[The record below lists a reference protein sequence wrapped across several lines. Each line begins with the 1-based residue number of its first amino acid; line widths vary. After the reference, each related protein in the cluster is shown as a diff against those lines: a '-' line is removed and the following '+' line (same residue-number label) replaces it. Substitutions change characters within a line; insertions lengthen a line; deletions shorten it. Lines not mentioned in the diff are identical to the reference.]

1 MYAAIGTNTGL
12 SQLFAKAK
20 RFVVWF
26 GKNMAKTQ
34 RLDTNIVNM
43 SAESLKLWLA
53 KFIQEVCKGNGQSIR
68 GEHFTVWCVI

>member
-1 MYAAIGTNTGL
+1 MIFELMYAAIGTNTGL

-43 SAESLKLWLA
+43 SAEWLT
-53 KFIQEVCKGNGQSIR
+53 FVHTR
-68 GEHFTVWCVI
+68 GLQRKRGKRRLFV

>member
-1 MYAAIGTNTGL
+1 MIFELMYAAIGTNTGL

-43 SAESLKLWLA
+43 SAESLNLWLSY
-53 KFIQEVCKGNGQSIR
+53 KRFEKETGKGEN
-68 GEHFTVWCVI
+68 T